1 MKKYFRHI
9 LLLLTFLPSVINA
22 QWYAQYISSGNFIN
36 DIRFINRY
44 TGWAC
49 GDQIILKTTNGG
61 TNWFNQNAHGYLNQ
75 IHPVNDSVAYVCG
88 EYIIM
93 KTTNGG
99 DNWFSLKEGS
109 SQVPIIYGLW
119 FNNENTGWFCGD
131 RVAMR
136 TTDGGQTFIDS
147 MFIDGV
153 LNDIHFKNDSIG
165 NIAAWG
171 RMYRTINSGINWYPV
186 PLPSYSITPFTQRVT
201 FVGDTG
207 WTTTTGGYIY
217 RTTNYGINWDSLTL
231 IQLGGLCIE
240 FADKLH
246 GYAGGNNGLIYKTT
260 DGGYNWSISLST
272 GIGPFTS
279 IYALDDSIVWAV
291 GGPGSR
297 YIMNTI
303 NGGITNMISQNVGS
317 DVNYHLNQ
325 NYPNPFNST
334 SVISFKVK
342 SNSFVTLRI
351 YDIAGKEIGVLFN
364 ENLSTGLYR
373 KIFDGSN
380 LNSGVYFYKLSLF
393 DFDYNKYYSE
403 TKKFLIIK

>member
-9 LLLLTFLPSVINA
+9 LFLLTFLPSVINA
-22 QWYAQYISSGNFIN
+22 QWYAQYISSDNFIN

-99 DNWFSLKEGS
+99 DNWFSLKEGPT
-109 SQVPIIYGLW
+109 QVPIIYGLW

-147 MFIDGV
+147 MYIDGI
-153 LNDIHFKNDSIG
+153 LNDVHFKNDSVG

-171 RMYRTINSGINWYPV
+171 STYRTTNRGVNWYPV
-186 PLPSYSITPFTQRVT
+186 SLNLALEVPFTERIT

-207 WTTTTGGYIY
+207 WTVSWGTIVFK
-217 RTTNYGINWDSLTL
+217 TTNYGVSWDSITQ
-231 IQLGGLCIE
+231 IPFSSNERAYSIE
-240 FADKLH
+240 FSNEFT
-246 GYAGGNNGLIYKTT
+246 GYAGGDGGKVFKTI
-260 DGGYNWSISLST
+260 DGGYNWQLNLNI

-279 IYALDDSIVWAV
+279 IYTFNDSIVWATNGDIYNTV
-291 GGPGSR
+291 TGGLTS
-297 YIMNTI
+297 ITQI
-303 NGGITNMISQNVGS
+303 NS
-317 DVNYHLNQ
+317 NQ
-325 NYPNPFNST
+325 NKDFSLYQNFPNPFNST
-334 SVISFKVK
+334 TLIKFRIQSYSRVI
-342 SNSFVTLRI
+342 L
-351 YDIAGKEIGVLFN
+351 
-364 ENLSTGLYR
+364 
-373 KIFDGSN
+373 KIFNTLGQEIEILYNQVLKSGEYSKVFDGAN
-380 LNSGVYFYKLSLF
+380 LNSGVYFYTLELQNNIN
-393 DFDYNKYYSE
+393 YRYYTE